1 MNSALRL
8 KEPNMKWPSIDEM
21 GKLVPLPDGYRF
33 EQLGRRN
40 IAPLIAAI
48 KVWHPH
54 VAVGVNSCY
63 LREDFYD
70 SRVCIQGNEE
80 KDIYVYS
87 IWFDNELVG
96 MWSVEREVEALAI
109 YARLIV
115 VAPAH
120 RGARV
125 SGMLTVAYENVG
137 RAMGAEFLYAMVA
150 LNIIQQQR
158 ALESA
163 GFRLLGFMP
172 GYDRQLVSPGVVKR
186 VYLAVYAKLLVPE
199 EKVQRPDP
207 KNLTPRAK
215 RVFEL
220 LFSN

>member
-1 MNSALRL
+1 
-8 KEPNMKWPSIDEM
+8 MKWPTIDEM
-21 GKLVPLPDGYRF
+21 VKLVPLPNGYRF
-33 EQLGRRN
+33 AQLDRAN

-48 KVWHPH
+48 KVWHPDI
-54 VAVGVNSCY
+54 AVGIASCY
-63 LREDFYD
+63 LREDFYH
-70 SRVCIQGNEE
+70 SRVCIEGEDE

-87 IWFDNELVG
+87 IWFNNELVG
-96 MWSVEREVEALAI
+96 MWSVEREVEALAL

-120 RGARV
+120 RGAKV
-125 SGMLTVAYENVG
+125 SGMLSVAYENAG
-137 RAMGAEFLYAMVA
+137 RAMGAEFLYAMVT
-150 LNIIQQQR
+150 LNIVQQQR

-163 GFRLLGFMP
+163 GFRLLGFLP
-172 GYDRQLVSPGVVKR
+172 GYDRQLVAPGVVKR
-186 VYLAVYAKLLVPE
+186 IYLAAYAKLLAPE

>member
-1 MNSALRL
+1 
-8 KEPNMKWPSIDEM
+8 MKWPTIDEM
-21 GKLVPLPDGYRF
+21 VELVPLPTGYRF
-33 EQLGRRN
+33 AQLDRAN

-48 KVWHPH
+48 KVWHPNIE
-54 VAVGVNSCY
+54 VGVASCY
-63 LREDFYD
+63 LREDFYY
-70 SRVCIQGNEE
+70 SRVCIKGEDE

-87 IWFDNELVG
+87 IWFNNELVG
-96 MWSVEREVEALAI
+96 MWSVEREVEALAL

-120 RGARV
+120 RSAKV

-137 RAMGAEFLYAMVA
+137 RAMGAEFLYAMVP
-150 LNIIQQQR
+150 LNIVQQQR

-163 GFRLLGFMP
+163 GYRLLGFLP
-172 GYDRQLVSPGVVKR
+172 GYDRQLVAPGVVKR
-186 VYLAVYAKLLVPE
+186 IYLAAYAKLLAPE

>member
-1 MNSALRL
+1 
-8 KEPNMKWPSIDEM
+8 MKWLTVDEVV
-21 GKLVPLPDGYRF
+21 KLVPLPNGYRF
-33 EQLGRRN
+33 EQLDRAN
-40 IAPLIAAI
+40 IAPLIAAL
-48 KVWHPH
+48 KVWHPDI
-54 VAVGVNSCY
+54 AVGVASCY
-63 LREDFYD
+63 LREDFYH
-70 SRVCIQGNEE
+70 SRVCIEGDDE

-87 IWFDNELVG
+87 IWFNDELVG
-96 MWSVEREVEALAI
+96 MWSVEREVDALAI

-120 RGARV
+120 RGAKV

-137 RAMGAEFLYAMVA
+137 RAMGAEFLYAMVP
-150 LNIIQQQR
+150 LNVVQQQR

-163 GFRLLGFMP
+163 GFRLLGFLP
-172 GYDRQLVSPGVVKR
+172 GYDRQLVAPGVVKR
-186 VYLAVYAKLLVPE
+186 IYLAAYAKLLAPE

>member
-1 MNSALRL
+1 
-8 KEPNMKWPSIDEM
+8 MKWPTINEM
-21 GKLVPLPDGYRF
+21 VELVPLPNGYRF
-33 EQLGRRN
+33 AQLDRAN
-40 IAPLIAAI
+40 IVPLIAAI
-48 KVWHPH
+48 KVWHPNIEIGI
-54 VAVGVNSCY
+54 ASCY
-63 LREDFYD
+63 LREDFYH
-70 SRVCIQGNEE
+70 SRVCIAGDDD

-87 IWFDNELVG
+87 IWFNNELVG

-120 RGARV
+120 RGSKV

-137 RAMGAEFLYAMVA
+137 RAMGAEFLYALVT
-150 LNIIQQQR
+150 LNIVQQQR

-163 GFRLLGFMP
+163 GFLLLGFLP
-172 GYDRQLVSPGVVKR
+172 GYDRQLVAPGVVKR
-186 VYLAVYAKLLVPE
+186 VYLAAYAKLLAPE
-199 EKVQRPDP
+199 ERVQQPDP
-207 KNLTPRAK
+207 KNLTTRAK

>member
-1 MNSALRL
+1 
-8 KEPNMKWPSIDEM
+8 MKWPAIDQM
-21 GKLVPLPDGYRF
+21 VPWVPLPNGYRF
-33 EQLGRRN
+33 AQLDRAN

-48 KVWHPH
+48 KVWHPDI
-54 VAVGVNSCY
+54 AVGVTSCY
-63 LREDFYD
+63 LREDFYH
-70 SRVCIQGNEE
+70 SRVCLGADDD

-87 IWFDNELVG
+87 IWFNDELAG

-115 VAPAH
+115 MSPAH
-120 RGARV
+120 RGAKV

-137 RAMGAEFLYAMVA
+137 RAMGAEFLYAMVP
-150 LNIIQQQR
+150 LNVVQQQR

-163 GFRLLGFMP
+163 GFRLLGFLP
-172 GYDRQLVSPGVVKR
+172 GYDRQLVAPGVVKR
-186 VYLAVYAKLLVPE
+186 IYLAAYAKLLVDE

>member
-1 MNSALRL
+1 
-8 KEPNMKWPSIDEM
+8 MKWLTIDETV
-21 GKLVPLPDGYRF
+21 KLVPLPNGYRF
-33 EQLGRRN
+33 ERLDRAN

-48 KVWHPH
+48 KVWHPD
-54 VAVGVNSCY
+54 VAVGVTSCY
-63 LREDFYD
+63 LREEFYH
-70 SRVCIQGNEE
+70 SRVCLEADDD

-87 IWFDNELVG
+87 IWFNDELVG

-115 VAPAH
+115 MAPAH
-120 RGARV
+120 RGAKV

-137 RAMGAEFLYAMVA
+137 RAMGAEFLYAMVT
-150 LNIIQQQR
+150 LNIVQQQR

-163 GFRLLGFMP
+163 GFRLLGFLP
-172 GYDRQLVSPGVVKR
+172 GYDRQLVAPGVVKR
-186 VYLAVYAKLLVPE
+186 IYLAVYAKLLAPE
-199 EKVQRPDP
+199 EKLQRPDP
-207 KNLTPRAK
+207 KNLTPRAR

>member
-1 MNSALRL
+1 
-8 KEPNMKWPSIDEM
+8 MKWPTIDEM
-21 GKLVPLPDGYRF
+21 VKLVPLPNGYRF
-33 EQLGRRN
+33 AQLDRAN

-48 KVWHPH
+48 KVWHPDI
-54 VAVGVNSCY
+54 AVGVASCY
-63 LREDFYD
+63 LREDFYH
-70 SRVCIQGNEE
+70 SRVCIEGDDD

-120 RGARV
+120 RGAKV

-137 RAMGAEFLYAMVA
+137 RAMGAEFLYAMVP
-150 LNIIQQQR
+150 LNIVQQQR

-163 GFRLLGFMP
+163 GFRLLGFLP
-172 GYDRQLVSPGVVKR
+172 GYDRQLVAPGVVKR
-186 VYLAVYAKLLVPE
+186 IYLAAYAKLLAPE

>member
-1 MNSALRL
+1 
-8 KEPNMKWPSIDEM
+8 MKWPTIDEM
-21 GKLVPLPDGYRF
+21 VKLVPLPKGYRF
-33 EQLGRRN
+33 AQLDRAN

-48 KVWHPH
+48 KVWHPDI
-54 VAVGVNSCY
+54 AVGIASCY
-63 LREDFYD
+63 LREDFYH
-70 SRVCIQGNEE
+70 SRVCIEGKDE

-87 IWFDNELVG
+87 IWFNNELVG

-120 RGARV
+120 RGAKV
-125 SGMLTVAYENVG
+125 SGMLSVAYENVG
-137 RAMGAEFLYAMVA
+137 RAMGAEFLYAMVT
-150 LNIIQQQR
+150 LNIVQQQR

-163 GFRLLGFMP
+163 GFRLLGFLP
-172 GYDRQLVSPGVVKR
+172 GYDRQFVAPGVVKR
-186 VYLAVYAKLLVPE
+186 IYLAAYAKLLAPE
-199 EKVQRPDP
+199 EKVQQPDP

-220 LFSN
+220 LFPS

>member
-1 MNSALRL
+1 
-8 KEPNMKWPSIDEM
+8 MKWPTIDETVQ
-21 GKLVPLPDGYRF
+21 LVPLPNGYRF
-33 EQLGRRN
+33 AQLDRAN

-48 KVWHPH
+48 KVWHPNIE
-54 VAVGVNSCY
+54 VGIASCY
-63 LREDFYD
+63 LREDFYH
-70 SRVCIQGNEE
+70 SRVCIEGEDE

-87 IWFDNELVG
+87 IWFNNELVG
-96 MWSVEREVEALAI
+96 MWSVEREVEALAL

-120 RGARV
+120 RGAKV

-137 RAMGAEFLYAMVA
+137 RAMGAEFLYAMVT
-150 LNIIQQQR
+150 LNIVQQQR

-163 GFRLLGFMP
+163 GFRLLGFLP
-172 GYDRQLVSPGVVKR
+172 GYDRQLVAPGVVKR
-186 VYLAVYAKLLVPE
+186 IYLAVYAKLLAPE

>member
-1 MNSALRL
+1 
-8 KEPNMKWPSIDEM
+8 MKWPTIDEM
-21 GKLVPLPDGYRF
+21 VKLLPLPTGYRF
-33 EQLGRRN
+33 AQLDRTN

-48 KVWHPH
+48 KVWHPDI
-54 VAVGVNSCY
+54 AVGIASCY
-63 LREDFYD
+63 LREDFYH
-70 SRVCIQGNEE
+70 SRVCIKGNDD

-87 IWFDNELVG
+87 IWFYDELVG
-96 MWSVEREVEALAI
+96 MWSVEREVDALAI

-120 RGARV
+120 RGAKV

-137 RAMGAEFLYAMVA
+137 RAMGAEFLYALVT
-150 LNIIQQQR
+150 LNIVQQQR

-163 GFRLLGFMP
+163 GFRLLGFLP
-172 GYDRQLVSPGVVKR
+172 GYDRQLVAPGVVKR
-186 VYLAVYAKLLVPE
+186 IYLAAYAKLLAPE
-199 EKVQRPDP
+199 EKVQLPDP

>member
-1 MNSALRL
+1 
-8 KEPNMKWPSIDEM
+8 
-21 GKLVPLPDGYRF
+21 
-33 EQLGRRN
+33 
-40 IAPLIAAI
+40 
-48 KVWHPH
+48 
-54 VAVGVNSCY
+54 
-63 LREDFYD
+63 
-70 SRVCIQGNEE
+70 
-80 KDIYVYS
+80 
-87 IWFDNELVG
+87 